1 MGVITILMEAFIKE
15 LFFKEFLMVLEGLLI
30 PPEIIMKDRLST
42 AGQMGMDCMRIK
54 TLVTRVNLKTT
65 ISMEKEPKK
74 LKTRILKEYFNTI
87 RRHKVFL
94 NTQIQ
99 HIKVHLWM
107 THSTAKVNSLIPQEF
122 MQDNLKTENN
132 MDTVSLIGQMDQF
145 IEAISK
151 MGSEM
156 DRDSIL
162 I

>member
-15 LFFKEFLMVLEGLLI
+15 LFSKEFLMVLEGLLT
-30 PPEIIMKDRLST
+30 PLEIIMKDRLST

-74 LKTRILKEYFNTI
+74 LKTQFLKEYFNTI
-87 RRHKVFL
+87 RRHRVFL
-94 NTQIQ
+94 NTQIR
-99 HIKVHLWM
+99 HIKGHLWM
-107 THSTAKVNSLIPQEF
+107 THSMARVNSLIPQEF

-132 MDTVSLIGQMDQF
+132 MDMVSLIGQMDQF
-145 IEAISK
+145 IEGISK

-156 DRDSIL
+156 DRDNIL